1 MSAIEALRMAHAA
14 GVDLSVDHDDLVLD
28 APSEP
33 PSVVLDL
40 LRQHKAGVV
49 TLLQRGLRV
58 RYCRWSAED
67 WQLFFNERAGIAEFD
82 GGSSRAEAEAN
93 AFAHCVAE
101 WLNRNPQHSPPE
113 RCFGCGGNEASHN
126 RLLPI
131 GIGSAGQVWLHSR
144 CGAAWYAGRKSEA
157 MTALAM
163 MGVTAPGNF
172 QEDFEKNGSA

>member
-1 MSAIEALRMAHAA
+1 MAHAA
-14 GVDLSVDHDDLVLD
+14 GVALSVDHDDLVLD

-82 GGSSRAEAEAN
+82 GGAVARRGRGERIRSLRRR
-93 AFAHCVAE
+93 VAE
-101 WLNRNPQHSPPE
+101 P
-113 RCFGCGGNEASHN
+113 
-126 RLLPI
+126 
-131 GIGSAGQVWLHSR
+131 
-144 CGAAWYAGRKSEA
+144 
-157 MTALAM
+157 
-163 MGVTAPGNF
+163 
-172 QEDFEKNGSA
+172 